1 MSRTEPRLFH
11 LQRDT
16 DVSGVSGSGRVADGV
31 RWPDGTATV
40 RWRGDRASTV
50 NWDRVED
57 AEAIHGH
64 GGATRIVW
72 DDEESQD
79 G

>member
-1 MSRTEPRLFH
+1 MSGIEPRRFH
-11 LQRDT
+11 LQRET
-16 DVSGVSGSGRVADGV
+16 
-31 RWPDGTATV
+31 
-40 RWRGDRASTV
+40 
-50 NWDRVED
+50 ED

-72 DDEESQD
+72 DDEGAED